1 MTGYHTEQKK
11 MLLQFLHEHRTEAY
25 TIEEAAFGL
34 KARYGNAAPAKSTVY
49 RLVQRLVEE
58 GEVKRLVMGNSRR
71 FVYQLTD
78 GEACHTHLHM
88 QCRACGRLFHL
99 EERFSHALAQQ
110 VAEAEG
116 FTLCESDTVLL
127 GECAACHAHTEDTL

>member
-11 MLLQFLHEHRTEAY
+11 TLLRFLREHRAEAY
-25 TIEEAAFGL
+25 TIEEAAREL
-34 KARYGNAAPAKSTVY
+34 KTLYGESAPAKSTVY
-49 RLVQRLVEE
+49 RLMQRLVED

-78 GEACHTHLHM
+78 GATCHSHLHM

-99 EERFSHALAQQ
+99 EERISHALARQI
-110 VAEAEG
+110 ADAEG

-127 GECAACHAHTEDTL
+127 GECATCHHAREAKA

>member
-11 MLLQFLHEHRTEAY
+11 MLLQFLREHQAEAY
-25 TIEEAAFGL
+25 TIEEAACAL
-34 KARYGNAAPAKSTVY
+34 KARYGASAPAKSTVY

-71 FVYQLTD
+71 FVYQLTN
-78 GEACHTHLHM
+78 GASCHSHLHM

-99 EERFSHALAQQ
+99 EERISHALARQI
-110 VAEAEG
+110 AETDG

-127 GECAACHAHTEDTL
+127 GECAACHRAREVKA